1 MSETNELTDPRLQ
14 IEEIRGRIYSMGAN
28 DSEMSKINNIV
39 HDFETN
45 KISAEEA
52 VKKSNEILERKQDY
66 H

>member
-28 DSEMSKINNIV
+28 DSEMSEINNIV